1 MAPCL
6 TFKNGTHLF
15 YFFLIFTFFKTTP
28 SSDKNE
34 FTSSLLNEEKVTYE
48 EKNSI
53 ENISEINGNDDFFK
67 IYKPKKSKDI
77 LFSNKK
83 NRLIFEERR
92 HLVKEEKNFFVAT
105 ENLLTNEETSREESN
120 TDIHREPVVIVSF

>member
-1 MAPCL
+1 M
-6 TFKNGTHLF
+6 
-15 YFFLIFTFFKTTP
+15 
-28 SSDKNE
+28 
-34 FTSSLLNEEKVTYE
+34 
-48 EKNSI
+48 
-53 ENISEINGNDDFFK
+53 FK

-92 HLVKEEKNFFVAT
+92 HLVKKEKHFFVAT